1 MSSLLDQAIIDA
13 KELREAAMKSAE
25 QSILERYAPEVKKAV
40 ESILNNEETETVTEE
55 VEEVSL
61 AASDG
66 ENLCPCPD
74 EDEEKEVEI
83 DFSELTK
90 MVDDQEATPQDDL
103 AMDLGAEPALQEN
116 NEEEI
121 EESNEEEL
129 EEEFELSEELDLE
142 EEIEES
148 NEEELEEEVQ
158 ADLGASKGGW
168 FPPPESQQEYAA
180 DMQKALDA
188 LEGEKE
194 EKEEELEESKK
205 ALGIAENKNIK
216 ISKALVTLQDRN
228 EQYTNVILELEEK
241 INELLLINSRLL
253 FTNRVLE
260 SVSLNERQKINLV
273 EAISKARTPEE
284 AKTIFESLKNVV
296 GSVDK
301 KQKGPQSLREA
312 TQVPFTGQVNA
323 PRRQQ
328 SMDNDVISRM
338 QRLAGISKN
347 NIQD

>member
-40 ESILNNEETETVTEE
+40 ETILNTEETVTEE
-55 VEEVSL
+55 VGEVSL

-74 EDEEKEVEI
+74 AGEPQEVEI
-83 DFSELTK
+83 DFAELEK
-90 MVDDQEATPQDDL
+90 MADQEAEAGQEEL
-103 AMDLGAEPALQEN
+103 AMDLGAEDELALQEDAAEDVA
-116 NEEEI
+116 EEEA
-121 EESNEEEL
+121 
-129 EEEFELSEELDLE
+129 EEEFEMSEELDLE
-142 EEIEES
+142 
-148 NEEELEEEVQ
+148 LEEDVKF
-158 ADLGASKGGW
+158 DFDPGAKLGW
-168 FPPPESQQEYAA
+168 FPPSDSEKEYRVE
-180 DMQKALDA
+180 MEKALDS
-188 LEGEKE
+188 LKEKE
-194 EKEEELEESKK
+194 DELEESKN
-205 ALGIAENKNIK
+205 AQAVTENKNLK
-216 ISKALVTLQDRN
+216 ISKALVKLQEKN
-228 EQYTNVILELEEK
+228 EQYTNVILALEGK

-296 GSVDK
+296 GSIDK

-312 TQVPFTGQVNA
+312 TQVPFTGQVGA
-323 PRRQQ
+323 SRRQQ
-328 SMDNDVISRM
+328 SMDSEVISRM
-338 QRLAGISKN
+338 QKLAGISNKK
-347 NIQD
+347 

>member
-296 GSVDK
+296 GSVNRK
-301 KQKGPQSLREA
+301 EKGPQSLREA
-312 TQVPFTGQVNA
+312 TQVPFTGQVGA
-323 PRRQQ
+323 PRKQQ
-328 SMDNDVISRM
+328 SIDDDVKSRM
-338 QRLAGISKN
+338 QKLAGIGKI
-347 NIQD
+347 NIQE